1 VVKKLKHKNMKKEFF
16 AILISWIAAGVAIG
30 VSEKHLIISIILSLA
45 VPPAALVV
53 LVKGNPIKQG
63 VFTILC
69 GLGIVVGLIGSI
81 ANYLSEQ

>member
-1 VVKKLKHKNMKKEFF
+1 MKKEFF

-53 LVKGNPIKQG
+53 LKGNPFKQG
-63 VFTILC
+63 VFSILC
-69 GLGIVVGLIGSI
+69 GLGLVVGLIGSI
-81 ANYLSEQ
+81 ANYFSEQ